1 MRKFLQEFKEFAMR
15 GNVMDLAVGVIIGA
29 AFQTII
35 NSLVN
40 DIIMPLIGLIGKV
53 DFSQKV
59 FVLRGVDIRYGA
71 FLTAILNFVIMA
83 FAIFLLVKAMNA
95 LSNLGRK
102 KDEPEVPTFW
112 KNRKTQNKFLDKKT
126 TLCSVLPQSVVLF
139 YFVFFT
145 MIESASSPSASID
158 IIEPSSTSS
167 REISVFSPP
176 SSL

>member
-102 KDEPEVPTFW
+102 KDEPEVPTT
-112 KNRKTQNKFLDKKT
+112 KVCPYCCSKI
-126 TLCSVLPQSVVLF
+126 TLKATRCPHC
-139 YFVFFT
+139 T
-145 MIESASSPSASID
+145 SILE
-158 IIEPSSTSS
+158 EPENTK
-167 REISVFSPP
+167 
-176 SSL
+176 

>member
-102 KDEPEVPTFW
+102 KTSRKYLQLKYVHTAAVRSLSKPPAARIVLPFW

-126 TLCSVLPQSVVLF
+126 TLCSVLPQKRSS
-139 YFVFFT
+139 FFLY
-145 MIESASSPSASID
+145 
-158 IIEPSSTSS
+158 SS
-167 REISVFSPP
+167 R
-176 SSL
+176 

>member
-1 MRKFLQEFKEFAMR
+1 MRKFLLEFKEFAMR

-102 KDEPEVPTFW
+102 KDEPELKYVHTAAVRSLSKPPAARIVLPFW
-112 KNRKTQNKFLDKKT
+112 KNRKTQNKFLEKK
-126 TLCSVLPQSVVLF
+126 LRF
-139 YFVFFT
+139 A
-145 MIESASSPSASID
+145 ASCHKA
-158 IIEPSSTSS
+158 
-167 REISVFSPP
+167 
-176 SSL
+176 

>member
-1 MRKFLQEFKEFAMR
+1 MRKFLLEFKEFAMR

-83 FAIFLLVKAMNA
+83 FAIFLLVKAMNT

-102 KDEPEVPTFW
+102 KDDLEVPATKVCPYCYSEITLKATRCPHCTSILEEPEPT
-112 KNRKTQNKFLDKKT
+112 K
-126 TLCSVLPQSVVLF
+126 
-139 YFVFFT
+139 
-145 MIESASSPSASID
+145 
-158 IIEPSSTSS
+158 
-167 REISVFSPP
+167 
-176 SSL
+176 

>member
-102 KDEPEVPTFW
+102 KDEV
-112 KNRKTQNKFLDKKT
+112 R
-126 TLCSVLPQSVVLF
+126 
-139 YFVFFT
+139 
-145 MIESASSPSASID
+145 
-158 IIEPSSTSS
+158 
-167 REISVFSPP
+167 
-176 SSL
+176 